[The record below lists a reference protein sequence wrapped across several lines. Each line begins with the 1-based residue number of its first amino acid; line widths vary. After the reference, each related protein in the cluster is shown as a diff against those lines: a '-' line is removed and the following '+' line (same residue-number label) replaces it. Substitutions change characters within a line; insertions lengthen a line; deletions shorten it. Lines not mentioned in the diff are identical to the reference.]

1 VNSSPLTRIFF
12 ILLTLLSATLG
23 IGQTNP
29 STGKDLELSAQNIKR
44 LFSLKPDM
52 CCPVPPTEW
61 TACYATDSTYATS
74 DTVILY
80 SDMYYYLTA
89 HCCYVTSWTFSNSTT
104 FSLTE
109 THVCEEP
116 PPTLWSFGNSGLNIK
131 FKEKEGHLIMSVYH
145 KQQLNDQFMLLSLD
159 HVEMK
164 NGEQGYKLTMLRIQ

>member
-1 VNSSPLTRIFF
+1 
-12 ILLTLLSATLG
+12 
-23 IGQTNP
+23 
-29 STGKDLELSAQNIKR
+29 
-44 LFSLKPDM
+44 
-52 CCPVPPTEW
+52 
-61 TACYATDSTYATS
+61 
-74 DTVILY
+74 
-80 SDMYYYLTA
+80 
-89 HCCYVTSWTFSNSTT
+89 VTSWTFSNSTT

-116 PPTLWSFGNSGLNIK
+116 PPSSWSFGNSGLNIK

>member
-1 VNSSPLTRIFF
+1 MTS
-12 ILLTLLSATLG
+12 G
-23 IGQTNP
+23 YGQTNP
-29 STGKDLELSAQNIKR
+29 TAGQDLELSEQNIKR
-44 LFSLKPDM
+44 LFSFKPDM

-109 THVCEEP
+109 TKVCQEP
-116 PPTLWSFGNSGLNIK
+116 PPTSWCFDNSGLQIK
-131 FKEKEGHLIMSVYH
+131 FDKKEEHLIMTVYH
-145 KQQLNDQFMLLSLD
+145 KQQVKDKFILLSLD
-159 HVEMK
+159 HVNMK
-164 NGEQGYKLTMLRIQ
+164 NGEQGYKLTMRRIV

>member
-1 VNSSPLTRIFF
+1 MTRIFF
-12 ILLTLLSATLG
+12 ILLTLFSVTSG
-23 IGQTNP
+23 YGQTNP
-29 STGKDLELSAQNIKR
+29 TAGQDLELSEQNIKR

-104 FSLTE
+104 FSMTE
-109 THVCEEP
+109 THVCQEP
-116 PPTLWSFGNSGLNIK
+116 PPTSWSFDNSGLKIK
-131 FKEKEGHLIMSVYH
+131 FDKKEERLIMSVYH
-145 KQQLNDQFMLLSLD
+145 KQQLKDKFILLSLD

-164 NGEQGYKLTMLRIQ
+164 NGEQGYKLTMRRIV